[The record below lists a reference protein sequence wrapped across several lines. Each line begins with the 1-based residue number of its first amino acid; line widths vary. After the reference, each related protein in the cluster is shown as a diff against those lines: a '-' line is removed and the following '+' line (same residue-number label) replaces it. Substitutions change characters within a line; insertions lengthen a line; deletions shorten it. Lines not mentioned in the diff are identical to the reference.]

1 MGSSSQERAA
11 ENTRDATIEYPS
23 VTTDL
28 PGPRSAEL
36 FERTDAVLSG
46 SLTDHDEVPFVES
59 RKRGSI
65 IEDAD
70 GNTYADHVSAWGS
83 TPLGATHPRV
93 IAAVGEAQARYGM
106 EISDYI
112 HNEETVLLSER
123 LAQIA
128 PRGITRSTFAVSGT
142 LAVEAG
148 VKLAREATG
157 RPMILTFH
165 GQYHGE
171 ATYLT
176 AGASSDLAEVTT
188 QSAQYVAG
196 LVFAPYPNAF
206 RAPFHQGPGP
216 YDDTMYADFIED
228 WLLVHQVEPE
238 QIAGVLIEPILG
250 EGGILIPS
258 QAFWD
263 RLTAMRDRW
272 GWKLILDEVQTGLG
286 RCGPMFASQR
296 WENLDPD
303 IVLLGKGFAGGGQPI
318 AAVLGTEDVMADSE
332 LHLGGTF
339 AWTPAAAAG
348 ARASIDAILEE
359 NVLDNV
365 WEIERIALEEL
376 GPVVDRVEQV
386 GAVRAAGALIGVE
399 FVLDKESIVPAPA
412 FHRDVH
418 NAAVRRGVLGI
429 TQWGKW
435 VYRMQPALNMPP
447 ELFRWSCRTLAEV
460 IEEVAK
466 DPPTEPPSLLDRE
479 PPVEG
484 GSRRR

>member
-1 MGSSSQERAA
+1 M
-11 ENTRDATIEYPS
+11 T
-23 VTTDL
+23 
-28 PGPRSAEL
+28 RSA
-36 FERTDAVLSG
+36 
-46 SLTDHDEVPFVES
+46 
-59 RKRGSI
+59 
-65 IEDAD
+65 
-70 GNTYADHVSAWGS
+70 
-83 TPLGATHPRV
+83 
-93 IAAVGEAQARYGM
+93 
-106 EISDYI
+106 
-112 HNEETVLLSER
+112 
-123 LAQIA
+123 
-128 PRGITRSTFAVSGT
+128 FAVSGT

-171 ATYLT
+171 STYLT

-206 RAPFHQGPGP
+206 RAPFHWGPGP
-216 YDDTMYADFIED
+216 YDDTMFADFIED

-238 QIAGVLIEPILG
+238 QIAGVLIEPVLG

-263 RLTAMRDRW
+263 RLMAMCRRW
-272 GWKLILDEVQTGLG
+272 GWKLILDEVQTCMG
-286 RCGPMFASQR
+286 RCGPMFACQR
-296 WENLDPD
+296 WDGLDPD
-303 IVLLGKGFAGGGQPI
+303 ILLLGKGFAGGGQPI
-318 AAVLGTEDVMADSE
+318 AAVMGTEEVMADSE

-339 AWTPAAAAG
+339 AWTPAASAG
-348 ARASIDAILEE
+348 ARASIDAILEQDVLS
-359 NVLDNV
+359 NVA
-365 WEIERIALEEL
+365 EIERIALEEL
-376 GPVVDRVEQV
+376 GPLTDRVEQV
-386 GAVRAAGALIGVE
+386 GDVRAAGALIGVE
-399 FVLDKESIVPAPA
+399 FVTDADTIKPAPA
-412 FHRDVH
+412 FHKEVH
-418 NAAVRRGVLGI
+418 DRAVRRGVLGI

-466 DPPTEPPSLLDRE
+466 DPPAEPEHLILRE